1 MQMVRKCLHSKSA
14 ANRRFGMQKSPSI
27 GISCSTIP
35 DRAPV
40 ESSTKAQPD
49 LGRTLGLLA
58 RLFPKAASG
67 NVSFKLWDG
76 TMWPDERPR
85 FAMVELK
92 HPDAIHSMFANGTEM
107 GLAEAYLRDDFDV
120 HGDLEAACELADAV
134 TEVLG
139 GAPLLAVKTA
149 FRMRA
154 RSAKLELIRLWSR
167 ARRWPFRKHSL
178 ARDRWAIGFHYD
190 LSNEF
195 YRLWLDPSMIYSCA
209 YFRTVEDDLA
219 SAQTAKLRHLCRK
232 LRLQSGQRLL
242 DIGCGWGGLAIFA
255 AKQYGTRVTGIT
267 LSKEQASFASRAAAD
282 AEIADDVDIQVRD
295 YRELPESE
303 CYDAIVSVGMA
314 EHVGAGHLSEYF
326 RKAFRLLKP
335 GGVFLNHAI
344 GDGVRARKTHGRS
357 FIQEY
362 VFPDS
367 DIPRLPFVLA
377 AAESAG
383 FEVRDV
389 ENLREHYLHTLRR
402 WVHRLEATHDAALE
416 FVNEPTY
423 RVWRLYMAGSARGFA
438 QGRLAVYQTLLA
450 KPDKFG
456 GVSLPLTRGD
466 WYCK

>member
-1 MQMVRKCLHSKSA
+1 
-14 ANRRFGMQKSPSI
+14 MQKSPSTDI
-27 GISCSTIP
+27 AYSTIP
-35 DRAPV
+35 DREPV
-40 ESSTKAQPD
+40 GNSPKARPD
-49 LGRTLGLLA
+49 FGYTLSFLA

-76 TMWPDERPR
+76 SIWPDERPR

-92 HPDAIHSMFANGTEM
+92 HPYAIHSMFAKGTEI
-107 GLAEAYLRDDFDV
+107 GLAEAFLRDDFDV

-134 TEVLG
+134 SEALD

-154 RSAKLELIRLWSR
+154 QSAKLALIRLWST
-167 ARRWPFRKHSL
+167 AGRWSFRKHSL

-195 YRLWLDPSMIYSCA
+195 YRLWLDPSMLYSCA
-209 YFRTVEDDLA
+209 YFETAEDDLA
-219 SAQTAKLRHLCRK
+219 SAQTAKLRHLCQK
-232 LRLQSGQRLL
+232 LRLKSGQRLL
-242 DIGCGWGGLAIFA
+242 DIGCGWGGLGIFA

-267 LSKEQASFASRAAAD
+267 LSKEQASFASRAVAD
-282 AEIADDVDIQVRD
+282 AEVADDVDIRVMD
-295 YRELPESE
+295 YRELPDSE
-303 CYDAIVSVGMA
+303 GYDAIVSVGMA
-314 EHVGAGHLSEYF
+314 EHVGADHLPEYF
-326 RKAFRLLKP
+326 QKAFRLLKP

-344 GDGVRARKTHGRS
+344 GDGVRARENHGRS

-367 DIPRLPFVLA
+367 DIPRLPVVLA

-402 WVHRLEATHDAALE
+402 WVQRLETAHDAALE

-450 KPDKFG
+450 KPDKLG